1 MSGWEQRARAMARQI
16 MYLPSRWMR
25 PGEVG
30 SWEAEDGPS
39 DEAPWLGSGYDRHR
53 TLVTQVGTV
62 HAGPGTDCDGRAT
75 SSATLPGLVIGMYR
89 HARIY
94 GCAGVLDVG
103 TGSGY
108 GAALLIRRL
117 CADHVTSIKIDAYVT
132 TAAAG
137 RLASFGARPR
147 VLTADATG
155 DLPGAFNRI
164 VPMVSLPA
172 IHVAQPGHDTR

>member
-1 MSGWEQRARAMARQI
+1 VSGWEQRARAMARQI
-16 MYLPSRWMR
+16 AYLPSRWMR

-30 SWEAEDGPS
+30 SREGEDGPS
-39 DEAPWLGSGYDRHR
+39 DEAAWLGSGYDRHR
-53 TLVTQVGTV
+53 TLVTRAGTV

-75 SSATLPGLVIGMYR
+75 SSATLPGLVIGMFR

-108 GAALLIRRL
+108 GAALVTRRL
-117 CADHVTSIKIDAYVT
+117 GADHVTSIKIDPYV
-132 TAAAG
+132 
-137 RLASFGARPR
+137 
-147 VLTADATG
+147 TADATG

-164 VPMVSLPA
+164 VPMVPLPVIPA
-172 IHVAQPGHDTR
+172 AQPGHDA